1 MLKFIRKISKCSK
14 RDDCI
19 YTKIIKVVLVLVVI
33 LFLFTQLGIDV
44 KSNRCFSWSWGIA
57 IALAAK
63 DTLANFFASLNI
75 MTDNS
80 FSQGDWIK
88 LMILKELLLILE

>member
-1 MLKFIRKISKCSK
+1 MF
-14 RDDCI
+14 
-19 YTKIIKVVLVLVVI
+19 YTQNHQSCKL
-33 LFLFTQLGIDV
+33 LFLLFYFYLQLGLDV
-44 KSNRCFSWSWGIA
+44 KAILASLGVGGIA

-88 LMILKELLLILE
+88 QVIFRKELLLILEWELQN